1 MWTGKWKFWSIT
13 AKNILAPVLYYNGKW
28 KQLHKY
34 NTRKEGKMRIININP
49 EVTKNLVIEPKIY
62 KENPL
67 SDEIIRA
74 WSISASILR
83 AQEI

>member
-1 MWTGKWKFWSIT
+1 
-13 AKNILAPVLYYNGKW
+13 
-28 KQLHKY
+28 
-34 NTRKEGKMRIININP
+34 MRIININL

>member
-1 MWTGKWKFWSIT
+1 
-13 AKNILAPVLYYNGKW
+13 
-28 KQLHKY
+28 
-34 NTRKEGKMRIININP
+34 MRIININL

-74 WSISASILR
+74 
-83 AQEI
+83 